1 MKKLTL
7 ILLGLFAVASMNLQ
21 AQDTSKFMEID
32 YLNPKSY
39 FVKDIEVEGNVAIH
53 SNLIVIFTN
62 LTIGKKIPIPGREI
76 QKAIDN
82 LWEKEFFSN
91 VKIVA
96 TKIEGENIWLKVLVE
111 ERNRIWR
118 YGIRGLGKSETKSLS
133 EELGLS
139 RNKIITESLIEKTRQ
154 RALSY
159 FRDKGYYAAEI
170 TITTEPVD
178 GKPNYETVRILAK
191 KGKKV
196 KIKDIV
202 FTGNHKVEDKV
213 LRKQLSNTK
222 RKGTLLKSS
231 KFKKEEYE
239 MDKPQIVKKYNSLGY
254 RDAKLISDSV
264 IQISPKRILIKM
276 EVSEGNQ
283 YFFGDIAI
291 TGNTKY
297 RSTFLMDTILG
308 IKKGDLYNQAKL
320 EEKLFL
326 DPDGYDISSVYMN
339 NGYLFFNVTP
349 IETRAKGDTVDIEI
363 RIYEGEQARIG
374 KVTVVG
380 NTKTSDFVVLRE
392 LKTRPGEIFS
402 RADIQRTMRE
412 LSQMGMFDPESLGVN
427 PKPNPIDGT
436 VDIEYTVSERAND
449 QIELSGGFGGY
460 TKFVG
465 TLGLSLNNFSARKL
479 FNTKLWNPLPSGDG
493 QRLSLRAQ
501 SNGTFYQS
509 YNASFTEPWLGG
521 KKPNALTLGIY
532 HTVNT
537 TGVEKTHESYG
548 DRKTFGVS
556 ASLGKRLKW
565 PDDYFILRYG
575 IGYQKIRSDNFTFAS
590 LGGNTLSDGLS
601 HNLNFTLSLSRR
613 ETRGS
618 FIFPTGGSD
627 VGVSVQFTPPYSSFD
642 DKNYAEMTSEEKF
655 KLIEYHKWSFNS
667 AFYTKLDNKENSE
680 SKFVLATKIRLGFLG
695 YYNKDIGY
703 SPFERYNIG
712 GSGLG
717 ATLVGT
723 EFVSQR
729 GYPDESISNA
739 VSQDGTTIMDLFTLE
754 LRYAITTNPQST
766 VYLHTFLEAG
776 NTWLDFKDFNPFVTR
791 RAAGVGVRLF
801 LPMFGLIGLDYAYGF
816 DWKKVPQSD
825 KPGQLHFFIGQQF

>member
-1 MKKLTL
+1 MRKLTL
-7 ILLGLFAVASMNLQ
+7 VLFILFAVLSKDLH
-21 AQDTSKFMEID
+21 AQDSSKLMQIN
-32 YLNPKSY
+32 YLNPSSY
-39 FVKDIEVEGNVAIH
+39 FVKDITVEGNEAIH

-62 LTIGKKIPIPGREI
+62 LTIGKKIAIPGREI
-76 QKAIDN
+76 QSAITN
-82 LWEKEFFSN
+82 LWKKEFFSD

-96 TKIEGENIWLKVLVE
+96 TKIEGENIWLKVIVK
-111 ERNRIWR
+111 ERNRIYQ
-118 YGIRGLGKSETKSLS
+118 YGIRGLGKSETKSLK

-139 RNKIITESLIEKTRQ
+139 RNKIITESLIERTRQ

-159 FRDKGYYAAEI
+159 FRDKGYYSAEVE
-170 TITTEPVD
+170 ITTEPVE
-178 GKPNYETVRILAK
+178 GKPNYELIRLLVK

-196 KIKDIV
+196 KIKDIIFV
-202 FTGNHKVEDKV
+202 GNDKISDKV
-213 LRKQLSNTK
+213 LRKQLSKTK

-239 MDKPQIVKKYNSLGY
+239 IDKPQIVKKYNSLGY
-254 RDAKLISDSV
+254 RDAKLVSDSV
-264 IQISPKRILIKM
+264 IQISDKRILIKM
-276 EVSEGNQ
+276 EISEGRQ
-283 YFFGDIAI
+283 YYFGDITI

-297 RSTFLMDTILG
+297 RTSFLMDTILE
-308 IKKGDLYNQAKL
+308 INRGDVYDQAKL

-326 DPDGYDISSVYMN
+326 DPKGYDISSVYMN

-349 IETRAKGDTVDIEI
+349 IETRAIGDTVDLEI
-363 RIYEGEQARIG
+363 RIYEGDQARIG
-374 KVTVVG
+374 KVTVSG

-412 LSQMGMFDPESLGVN
+412 LSQMGMFDPQSLGVN
-427 PKPNPIDGT
+427 PMPNPIDGT
-436 VDIEYTVSERAND
+436 VDIEYTVTERAND

-479 FNTKLWNPLPSGDG
+479 FKTKLWNPLPSGDG

-501 SNGTFYQS
+501 SNGTFFQS

-521 KKPNALTLGIY
+521 KKPNSLTLGVY

-537 TGVEKTHESYG
+537 NGLEKTHEDFG
-548 DRKTFGVS
+548 IRKTLGFS

-565 PDDYFILRYG
+565 PDDYFVLRYG
-575 IGYQKIRSDNFTFAS
+575 IGYQKIRSENFTFAR

-601 HNLNFTLSLSRR
+601 HNLNFTLALSRR

-627 VGVSVQFTPPYSSFD
+627 VGISVQFTPPYSSFD
-642 DKNYAEMTSEEKF
+642 DQDYSLLSNEEKF
-655 KLIEYHKWSFNS
+655 RMIEYHKWSFNS
-667 AFYTKLDNKENSE
+667 AFYTQLDNKDDG
-680 SKFVLATKIRLGFLG
+680 KFVLATKFRFGFLG

-776 NTWLDFKDFNPFVTR
+776 NTWLDFRDFNPFVTR